1 MTDFESAARPDS
13 FVEDYV
19 PALLARASRLLSGGF
34 HVVVRA
40 NGLSI
45 AEWRVLATLADG
57 PPISIGRLA
66 ELSVTKQPTV
76 TRMLERMQTKGQ
88 VERVASDSDRRVR
101 LVRIT
106 PRGQQTVEKLIVLAR
121 QHQQRVLDALGA
133 QQAEQLRS
141 ALRQIIALHRG
152 ASIGDSPAA
161 ADAADRV

>member
-1 MTDFESAARPDS
+1 MTESESAARPDS

-34 HVVVRA
+34 HEVVRA

-45 AEWRVLATLADG
+45 SEWRVLATLADG

-76 TRMLERMQTKGQ
+76 TRMLERMQSKGQ
-88 VERVASDSDRRVR
+88 VERVASDSDRRVT

-106 PRGQQTVEKLIVLAR
+106 PHGRHTVAKLIVLAR
-121 QHQQRVLDALGA
+121 QHQQQVLDALGS
-133 QQAEQLRS
+133 QRAEQLKL

-152 ASIGDSPAA
+152 ASIGDRAAA
-161 ADAADRV
+161 ADTDDRA